1 MAAALAED
9 ESPAEEEALTNATE
23 ASETLEG
30 SKEGS
35 FFESVFGEL
44 DENSSTFG
52 KAWYIFKIIFKIVF
66 GIILLVALLPI
77 VPFWIITYYSFWGR
91 YGILRFALNNFRNF

>member
-1 MAAALAED
+1 MAAALAEALP
-9 ESPAEEEALTNATE
+9 SVTEALEVSTAKKLGNITGGNNI
-23 ASETLEG
+23 ST
-30 SKEGS
+30 
-35 FFESVFGEL
+35 FESVFGEL